1 MVPPLFLGALVVDST
16 LAFFETPEVLGL
28 AGDSGGGRFALFF
41 CDNCETADVFDIG

>member
-1 MVPPLFLGALVVDST
+1 MVDST

-28 AGDSGGGRFALFF
+28 AGDSDGGRFALFF